1 MIDLKDKLILVTGS
15 GTGVGSGIATTFAKC
30 GADIVVH
37 YNSSKKEAEKTKEII
52 TSLGRRCKLIK
63 SNLKIVEECRNTV
76 DEAATFLGGLD
87 ALVNNAGLTTSK
99 DINDIDEDHFN
110 DIFFLNFRS
119 YFFCAQQAIKH
130 LTKRGEK
137 LSEFKKKYNWAGGSI
152 VNISSVHGKL
162 GYPGHSVYAST
173 KGAIN
178 SFTKQL
184 SVELISKH
192 IRVNA
197 IAPGT
202 IEVPSYFEKDPSYN
216 REFGNSMVPWGRVG
230 LPEEVGYLAAYLV
243 SDLSEFMTGEIIHI
257 DGGLTSA
264 MNLNTDKK
272 N

>member
-37 YNSSKKEAEKTKEII
+37 FNSSEKEAKKTKEKII
-52 TSLGRRCKLIK
+52 CLGRRCKLIK
-63 SNLKIVEECRNTV
+63 SNLKIVEECRSTV

-87 ALVNNAGLTTSK
+87 ALVNNAGLTMPK

-110 DIFFLNFRS
+110 DIFNLNFRS
-119 YFFCAQQAIKH
+119 YFFCSQQAIKH
-130 LTKRGEK
+130 LIERGEK
-137 LSEFKKKYNWAGGSI
+137 LLEFNKKYNWAGGSI

-216 REFGNSMVPWGRVG
+216 REFGNSLVPWGRVG
-230 LPEEVGYLAAYLV
+230 LPEEVGYLATYLV
-243 SDLSEFMTGEIIHI
+243 SDFSEFMTGEIIHL
-257 DGGLTSA
+257 DGGLTST
-264 MNLNTDKK
+264 MNLKTEK
-272 N
+272 NN